1 MASVE
6 SVCVFCGASSGLD
19 RAHRAAA
26 ARLGAL
32 LARRGLRMVFGGGGI
47 GLMGA
52 AADAALA
59 AGGEV
64 VGVVPA
70 HLAKRELTHRGVTE
84 LHVVEDMHSRKRL
97 MLELADAFAVLPGG
111 VGTLDEAFEVIT
123 SKQLGIHDKPI
134 LLLDA
139 AGYWRPMIELVDA
152 VVRAGF
158 ATGATAGLF
167 TVAATPEALIEAL
180 APARAPRP
188 ACAARSR

>member
-1 MASVE
+1 MASVK
-6 SVCVFCGASSGLD
+6 SVCVFCGASPGLD

-32 LARRGLRMVFGGGGI
+32 IAGRGLRMVFGGGGI

-64 VGVVPA
+64 VGVIPA
-70 HLAKRELTHRGVTE
+70 HLAKRELAHRGVTE

-111 VGTLDEAFEVIT
+111 VGTLDEVFEVIT

-167 TVAATPEALIEAL
+167 TVAATPEALVEAL
-180 APARAPRP
+180 APARPPRP